1 MISFCFNVWNVQFAS
16 ISRIYTNSTKIYTEA
31 SKNTISEIVFGIE
44 MSRVVTKVFQEIG
57 MPKQ

>member
-1 MISFCFNVWNVQFAS
+1 MFNLQVFLEFTQIPQKF
-16 ISRIYTNSTKIYTEA
+16 TLEA

-44 MSRVVTKVFQEIG
+44 MSRVVTKVTKEIG